1 MKYICKDFWTA
12 VYKKQIDNLRTNH
25 QVCIWLIDHITC
37 LFYCFVAAKVKFSR
51 HWILCLVGKKGCFP
65 STKNFGFEILEI
77 PGAQWNSIFWFH
89 RPKPRYCAFGYCT
102 CFQDTKE
109 QFLGQQ
115 FCQMELQTFQFDWMK
130 WPDWSKWTTFKG
142 DPNIIISVE
151 PNQNGPFHLISN
163 QNFQNFGLNKRC
175 PKSAWID
182 EYAPLSIATCCTLR

>member
-1 MKYICKDFWTA
+1 MYLINRPYHLFVLLLRGSQGEILETLDPLSCWKERVLSIN
-12 VYKKQIDNLRTNH
+12 KK
-25 QVCIWLIDHITC
+25 
-37 LFYCFVAAKVKFSR
+37 
-51 HWILCLVGKKGCFP
+51 
-65 STKNFGFEILEI
+65 FGFEILEI